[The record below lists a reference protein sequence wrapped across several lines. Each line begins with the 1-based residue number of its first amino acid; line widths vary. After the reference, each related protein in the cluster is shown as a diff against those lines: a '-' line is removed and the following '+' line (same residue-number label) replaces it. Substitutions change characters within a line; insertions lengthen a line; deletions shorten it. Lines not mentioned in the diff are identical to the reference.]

1 MSERLVNLILE
12 MRDEMARIEVATD
25 ETNTII
31 NTFLMRYCVHDVMT
45 DYIDITPDKCI
56 TIRYCKNCGVTF
68 KREA

>member
-12 MRDEMARIEVATD
+12 MRDEMARIELATD
-25 ETNTII
+25 ETNKII

-45 DYIDITPDKCI
+45 DHIDITSDKCI

-68 KREA
+68 TRQT

>member
-12 MRDEMARIEVATD
+12 VRDEMARIEVATD
-25 ETNTII
+25 ETNKII

-45 DYIDITPDKCI
+45 DHIDITSDKCI

-68 KREA
+68 TRQT

>member
-1 MSERLVNLILE
+1 
-12 MRDEMARIEVATD
+12 MARIEVATD
-25 ETNTII
+25 ETNKII

-68 KREA
+68 TREA

>member
-1 MSERLVNLILE
+1 MSERLVQLILE

-25 ETNTII
+25 ETNKII

-56 TIRYCKNCGVTF
+56 TIRYCKYCGVTLQ
-68 KREA
+68 

>member
-25 ETNTII
+25 ETNKII
-31 NTFLMRYCVHDVMT
+31 NNFLMRYCVHDVMT